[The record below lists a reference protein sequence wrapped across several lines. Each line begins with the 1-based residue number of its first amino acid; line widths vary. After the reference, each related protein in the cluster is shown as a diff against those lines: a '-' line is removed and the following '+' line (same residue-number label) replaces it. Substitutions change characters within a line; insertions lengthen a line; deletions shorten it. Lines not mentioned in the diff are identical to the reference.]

1 MHMVICCYI
10 KDVFDTASLPQVL
23 SGLRFYVLIPV
34 YTNEMGNNFQIIFII
49 FENIKDIKWRAGIF
63 LTTVTLGSSE
73 QIQVL
78 FSLSIYYA
86 LVLPIRFK
94 PSRRKG

>member
-1 MHMVICCYI
+1 MHVVICCYI

-23 SGLRFYVLIPV
+23 SGLRFHVLIPV
-34 YTNEMGNNFQIIFII
+34 CTNEMGNYFQMIFII
-49 FENIKDIKWRAGIF
+49 FENIKVIKCRAGIF
-63 LTTVTLGSSE
+63 LTSTTLGRSE

-86 LVLPIRFK
+86 PVLPIKFK
-94 PSRRKG
+94 PNRRKG